1 MRKILLFCLI
11 ALLALPTFAQNAAM
25 VAVASQRFENGEM
38 IYRHDNGEIYV
49 ISNSSGQWWRFP
61 SSQYGRLSENRQTA
75 PSNRISPANGFGRI
89 WANNETIRRELGW
102 AANVEIGFEMRF
114 TSVSSGNLYLTRL
127 NGIILELSN
136 NGRWRTVTSIPI
148 REGASISRFTLSS
161 QSIAKGGTI
170 SINWE
175 ATGADFVQLAM
186 TDTANPVGSA
196 TVFDSMPLSGSLDW
210 TIPETIQGDVVVTL
224 WLINLV
230 PSTSPSCCYDHLSS
244 LSRPLDVFQ
253 DTCFRIDTQAAYQ
266 RFEEGFMIWRKDNG
280 EVRVFYDDGTWLVI
294 QESTY
299 ATLANNPYV
308 LPESCT
314 FGASM
319 VNAFWAVWS
328 GMVQWEIG
336 CPVNN
341 EYGYTLRIQAQS
353 NGDFSYCLPSGDEIR
368 LNGQAWHY

>member
-1 MRKILLFCLI
+1 MRKFLLLCLLL
-11 ALLALPTFAQNAAM
+11 LLAVPSFAQNATM
-25 VAVASQRFENGEM
+25 VSVVSQRFENGEM
-38 IYRHDNGEIYV
+38 IYRQDNGDIYV
-49 ISNSSGQWWRFP
+49 ISNSSGQWWRIP

-114 TSVSSGNLYLTRL
+114 TSLQSGELYLTRL
-127 NGIILELSN
+127 NGIILELSTS
-136 NGRWRTVTSIPI
+136 GRWRTVSSIPI
-148 REGASISRFTLSS
+148 REGANISRFTLSS

-170 SINWE
+170 TVTWE
-175 ATGADFVQLAM
+175 ASGADFVQLAM
-186 TDTANPVGSA
+186 TDNANPTGPS

-210 TIPETIQGDVVVTL
+210 TIPESIQGDVVVTL
-224 WLINLV
+224 WLVNHV
-230 PSTSPSCCYDHLSS
+230 NSTSPSCCYDFLTS
-244 LSRPLDVFQ
+244 LSRSLDVYQ
-253 DTCFRIDTQAAYQ
+253 DTSFRIDTNAAYQ
-266 RFEEGFMIWRKDNG
+266 RFEEGFMLWREDNV
-280 EVRVFYDDGTWLVI
+280 EVRVFYDNGTWQVI

-299 ATLANNPYV
+299 ALLVNNPYI

-314 FGASM
+314 FGAEI

-341 EYGYTLRIQAQS
+341 EDGYTLRIQAQS
-353 NGDFSYCLPSGDEIR
+353 NGDFSYWLPSGDEIR
-368 LNGQAWHY
+368 LNGQTWH